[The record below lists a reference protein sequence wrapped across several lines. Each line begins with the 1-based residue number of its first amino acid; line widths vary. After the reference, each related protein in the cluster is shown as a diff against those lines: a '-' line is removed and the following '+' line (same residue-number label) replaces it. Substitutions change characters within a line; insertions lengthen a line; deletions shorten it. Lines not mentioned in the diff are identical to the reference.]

1 MSRFNCTQCSYE
13 TNKPSVWNKH
23 ILTKKHLKN
32 VIGITDETPNITKDE
47 LVRQCKVYGFKNMDK
62 KTKEELSKILENPPL
77 YRFSELVLT
86 ELIKKS
92 NVTCIYCDSI
102 GHELNKC
109 SKIQHLRNI
118 IGIYFVDIETT
129 EEELPNHFEII
140 SRQTQISVDIVEEI
154 YNSLWCVKIM
164 KKNFNIDEYFE
175 SISTQVQEC
184 SECKTTIYDL
194 YKNTSRI
201 WKNEVIC
208 YSCWSLH
215 NEERNVLWEKIKEYK
230 PPICVICSKIQNLDC
245 DSFHYD
251 HLNMFDK
258 NNSICEMVSEGQN
271 ILDIYRELDKCQSM
285 CLQCHHIITHIERE
299 LEFTTVK
306 NNLTRKLTKNKITEL
321 EYDSENDVYKIIY
334 SKKMNKIYEELRKY
348 NKI

>member
-1 MSRFNCTQCSYE
+1 MMRFNCSHCCYE
-13 TNKPSVWNKH
+13 TNIQSAWNKH

-32 VIGITDETPNITKDE
+32 VGDMIDETPNITKEDLLNKCKELGFKGMTAKNKDE
-47 LVRQCKVYGFKNMDK
+47 LI
-62 KTKEELSKILENPPL
+62 KILENPPR
-77 YRFSELVLT
+77 YRFSELVLI

-118 IGIYFVDIETT
+118 IGIYFVDTETT
-129 EEELPNHFEII
+129 EEGLHNHFEII
-140 SRQTQISVDIVEEI
+140 SQQTQISVYIVEEL

-164 KKNFNIDEYFE
+164 KKEFNIDEYFE
-175 SISTQVQEC
+175 SILTQVQEC

-201 WKNEVIC
+201 WKNEVTC

-215 NEERNVLWEKIKEYK
+215 NQERNVLWEKIKEYK
-230 PPICVICSKIQNLDC
+230 PPICVICSKIQKIDC

-258 NNSICEMVSEGQN
+258 HNNICEMVSDGQN

-321 EYDSENDVYKIIY
+321 EYDNEIGLYRIIY